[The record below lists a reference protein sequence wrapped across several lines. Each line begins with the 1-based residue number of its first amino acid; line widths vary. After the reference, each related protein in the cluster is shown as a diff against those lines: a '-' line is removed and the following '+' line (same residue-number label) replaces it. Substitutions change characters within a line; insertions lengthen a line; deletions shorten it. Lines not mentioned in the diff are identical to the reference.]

1 MAHGRTGNAH
11 LRRRLPL
18 HTRLLNAL
26 LQMLEVVYLNRLCML
41 HLACNHQLGRGKP
54 RLVHRGRDDLPFYLY
69 AVEVLEVVEM
79 EIGTAHLAVGDG
91 ADAIVEFVL
100 DKGGDVAV
108 FCGAEVGL
116 GSVVF
121 DDFVAD
127 GEDFFGAKEGS
138 DVVGA
143 VETFGKR
150 HLGCVV

>member
-1 MAHGRTGNAH
+1 
-11 LRRRLPL
+11 
-18 HTRLLNAL
+18 
-26 LQMLEVVYLNRLCML
+26 
-41 HLACNHQLGRGKP
+41 
-54 RLVHRGRDDLPFYLY
+54 
-69 AVEVLEVVEM
+69 M